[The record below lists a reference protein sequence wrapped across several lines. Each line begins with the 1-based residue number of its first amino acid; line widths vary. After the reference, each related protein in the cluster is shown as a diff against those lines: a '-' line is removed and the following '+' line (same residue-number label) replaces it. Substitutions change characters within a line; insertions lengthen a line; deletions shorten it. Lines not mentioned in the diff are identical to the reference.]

1 MTVYAA
7 SAADALVFVTIFN
20 MLTSCSMSQIWG
32 MINSLQITSHLPIIS
47 IVLPTYTNPII
58 KEVLEIAS
66 FELLP
71 LGEFVYETLELVK
84 IPKNDG

>member
-1 MTVYAA
+1 MTHTTII
-7 SAADALVFVTIFN
+7 FNKMITIFN

-84 IPKNDG
+84 IPQNDG